1 MFDPSLKSGN
11 LARDHCDVTRST
23 LHSFVYDSIRKEWKH
38 VIKSL
43 VSPKL
48 VRYSKRTSNL
58 KASLIA
64 GYMLA
69 IFGIAPREKNISE
82 HNGRETKISL

>member
-48 VRYSKRTSNL
+48 VRYSKRDFKPQSIVNSGLFVSHFWHST
-58 KASLIA
+58 A
-64 GYMLA
+64 G
-69 IFGIAPREKNISE
+69 KK
-82 HNGRETKISL
+82 H